1 MVVWSANLVL
11 AKIFLKIS
19 IFLGISFSSIVSIL
33 FNNTTNLLMN
43 ISAIIIHSAV
53 CVCIPLLTSMTNNII
68 SMIWAPPI
76 IVLISDACPGQST
89 SVNWRYLLGSWCSIG
104 WGMRVKKEEKPRSR
118 VIPRS
123 LDWGLLSREAVE
135 ATWVSTRQM
144 EVLPESTCP
153 STPTL
158 MFRQSG
164 GLMLVS
170 SSGEMSKSYFYI
182 SGG

>member
-1 MVVWSANLVL
+1 
-11 AKIFLKIS
+11 
-19 IFLGISFSSIVSIL
+19 
-33 FNNTTNLLMN
+33 
-43 ISAIIIHSAV
+43 
-53 CVCIPLLTSMTNNII
+53 
-68 SMIWAPPI
+68 
-76 IVLISDACPGQST
+76 
-89 SVNWRYLLGSWCSIG
+89 
-104 WGMRVKKEEKPRSR
+104 
-118 VIPRS
+118 
-123 LDWGLLSREAVE
+123 LSREAVE